1 VYYNNT
7 QSIACF
13 NISSTVNHA
22 TEVVDYL
29 WGYLSCTTM
38 FMPSGQDGVSDM
50 FWNAPWNTEQQI
62 EACQQQWNG
71 VTPEPDWVQINYGGY
86 GVATWG
92 SNIVFS
98 NGQLDPWHGGG
109 ILTATA
115 ANVTTVLIPDVGHH
129 IDLMFSNINDTDA
142 IRAARVLEVQ
152 NIAKWIRGK
161 QQS

>member
-1 VYYNNT
+1 
-7 QSIACF
+7 
-13 NISSTVNHA
+13 
-22 TEVVDYL
+22 
-29 WGYLSCTTM
+29 M